1 MRGVAEDQPGRTR
14 AAEVVEAIRA
24 DILNARLLPGE
35 RLMFE
40 ALKERFNVGVSP
52 LREALTRIAAEGLVT
67 LEEHKGFRVAPVS
80 RADLTDL
87 VRLRGELEA
96 LAIRWSIENG
106 DDRWEAGI
114 LATMHE
120 LGKKQKITPA
130 GEIDMAWE
138 AIHQRFHT
146 SLVAACG
153 SERTLAFRQV
163 LGDQAMRY
171 RRLSVR
177 YLTAPR
183 DDLGEHREL
192 AQIVIERRATEAVDL
207 IKGHF
212 SRTAEIILAAT
223 EEAGGTLS

>member
-1 MRGVAEDQPGRTR
+1 MRGTAEDQPGRTR

-24 DILNARLLPGE
+24 DILNAKLLPGE

-40 ALKERFNVGVSP
+40 ALKERFGVGVSP

-67 LEEHKGFRVAPVS
+67 LEEHKGFRVAAVS

-120 LGKKQKITPA
+120 LGKKQKITVT

-138 AIHQRFHT
+138 AIHNRFHT
-146 SLVAACG
+146 SLVAACN
-153 SERTLAFRQV
+153 SERTMAFRQV
-163 LGDQAMRY
+163 LSDQATRY

-183 DDLGEHREL
+183 NDLGEHREL
-192 AQIVIERRATEAVDL
+192 AEVVMERRAGDAAEL
-207 IKGHF
+207 IKRHF